1 MESVNGFV
9 LSVKGFID
17 GSAGIEDGVIVELS
31 KKKAADPVATG
42 IVLPAFCNAHTH
54 LGDAFIR
61 MKLEG
66 TVEKLFGPPSGLKHR
81 MLAKATE
88 EEVVSGIQGA
98 VKAMVRG
105 GTGSFLDFRETGID
119 GARMLFKG
127 CLGSGIEPV
136 CMGRPKAMKYSKEE
150 VAALLRICDGLGISS
165 MRDWPYSE
173 VQKLSLDARRAGKAF
188 AIHCSEVNRED
199 IDKALDLKPAFL
211 VHMIYASESD
221 LERCANSKTPIAI
234 CPRSNAFFGK
244 LPNIPMMLSKGVTL
258 MLGTDNAMLNT
269 PSMLREIDFAFR
281 AAKLQGDVSPAD
293 IVRMAIRGRKG
304 LSAPD
309 NSGVQIGE
317 RARLAVLDVPAGKDP
332 YSAVL
337 RATDADVALV
347 WLGEERWQR
356 QEKESRRERPRR
368 SEPGRPRGS
377 RRNTRRR
384 RR

>member
-1 MESVNGFV
+1 VESVNGSV

-17 GSAGIEDGVIVELS
+17 GSIGIEDGVVVELS
-31 KKKAADPVATG
+31 KKKAADPAATG

-66 TVEKLFGPPSGLKHR
+66 TVEQLFGPPSGLKHR

-88 EEVVSGIQGA
+88 KEVVSGIEGA
-98 VKAMVRG
+98 IKTMVHG
-105 GTGSFLDFRETGID
+105 GTGSFWDFRETGID

-127 CLGSGIEPV
+127 CLGIGIEPV
-136 CMGRPKAMKYSKEE
+136 CMGRPKAMEYSKEE

-221 LERCANSKTPIAI
+221 LQRCADSSTPIAI

-309 NSGVQIGE
+309 NSGFRIGD

-332 YSAVL
+332 YSDVL

-356 QEKESRRERPRR
+356 QEKESRREKPRK
-368 SEPGRPRGS
+368 SESGRPRGS
-377 RRNTRRR
+377 HRNTRRR

>member
-1 MESVNGFV
+1 VESVNGSV
-9 LSVKGFID
+9 LSVDGFID
-17 GSAGIEDGVIVELS
+17 GSVDIEDGVIVGLS
-31 KKKAADPVATG
+31 KRKAADPVATG
-42 IVLPAFCNAHTH
+42 TVLPAFCNAHTH

-66 TVEKLFGPPSGLKHR
+66 TVEQIFGPPRGLKHR
-81 MLAKATE
+81 MLAQATE

-98 VKAMVRG
+98 VKAMAHG
-105 GTGSFLDFRETGID
+105 GTGSFWDFRETGVD
-119 GARMLFKG
+119 GARMLLKA
-127 CLGSGIEPV
+127 CLGSGTEPI
-136 CMGRPKAMKYSKEE
+136 CMGRPKALEYDKKE
-150 VAALLRICDGLGISS
+150 VKSLLRICDGLGISS

-188 AIHCSEVNRED
+188 AIHCSELNRED

-211 VHMIYASESD
+211 VHMVFASESD
-221 LERCANSKTPIAI
+221 MERCADSHTPIVI

-244 LPNIPMMLSKGVTL
+244 LPNIPMMLSKGVAL

-281 AAKLQGDVSPAD
+281 AAKLQGDVSPSD

-304 LSAPD
+304 LSALD
-309 NSGVQIGE
+309 DSGVQIGD
-317 RARLAVLDVPAGKDP
+317 RACLAILDVPAGKDP

-337 RATDADVALV
+337 RVTDADVALV

-356 QEKESRRERPRR
+356 QEKESRREKSRR
-368 SEPGRPRGS
+368 SVSDRPRGS
-377 RRNTRRR
+377 HRNTRRR
-384 RR
+384 KR